1 VEIIEDGLIKKVDC
15 IRIPVPDLNL
25 ALKFYKDS
33 LGHKILWRTN
43 NSIGLEM
50 SESETEIVIHTE
62 SEQFEVDLKVDSA
75 IKAVERFKKA
85 GGTVIV
91 EPFDIPIG
99 KCVVVKDPWGNKLI
113 LLDST
118 KGIYKTDSSG
128 RVIGL
133 KK

>member
-1 VEIIEDGLIKKVDC
+1 METIKDALIKKIDC

-25 ALKFYKDS
+25 ALKFYQDS
-33 LGHKILWRTN
+33 LGHKILWRTD
-43 NSIGLEM
+43 NSIGLGIP
-50 SESETEIVIHTE
+50 ESETEIVIHTE
-62 SEQFEVDLKVDSA
+62 SDQFEVDLKVDSA
-75 IKAVERFKKA
+75 IKAADRFKKA
-85 GGTVIV
+85 GGKILV

-118 KGIYKTDSSG
+118 KGVYNTDSTG